1 MQPFLPQNDPNP
13 AQRQSSLE
21 KGRKEYQFMY
31 DFLPPMAMLKSVPPA
46 ENFSTKYIAERTLE
60 AAELPLNM
68 MAVKTHAMWDPL
80 DELQD
85 YEDFFPVL
93 QKPNVMKTYETDDS
107 FAEQRLCGVNPMV
120 LRQIKQMPANFAFT
134 IEELQDKFGN
144 SINLIERLAT
154 GNLYVADY
162 RSLAFVQG
170 GTYAKGKK
178 YLPAPLAFFCWR
190 SSGFQDRGQLVPV
203 AIQIVPK
210 AGKVSPLLTP
220 FDDPLTWFYAKSC
233 VQIADANHHEMSS
246 HLCRTHLV
254 MEPFA
259 VVTPR
264 QLAENH
270 PLRILLKPHFRFML
284 ANNDLARK
292 RLVSRGGFVDELL
305 AGTLQESL
313 QIVVNAYKSWSLDQF
328 ALPRELKNRGVD
340 DVKNLPHYPYRDDGI
355 LLWNAINKFV
365 FNYLQLYYQSPA
377 DLKADGELQAW
388 ARELVAQDGGRVKG
402 MSDRIDTLE
411 QLVEIVTTIIY
422 ICGPQHSAVNFSQ
435 YEYMGFIPNMPLAAY
450 QAIQQKGD
458 IKDRQAL
465 IDFLPPAKPTNTQ
478 LSTVY
483 ILSDYRYDRLGYYE
497 EEEFTDP
504 NADQV
509 VNKFQQELNMV
520 QRKIELNNKRRLVH
534 YEYLQPR
541 LILNSISI

>member
-1 MQPFLPQNDPNP
+1 MKPFLPQNDPNK

-21 KGRKEYQFMY
+21 KGRKEYEFRY
-31 DFLPPMAMLKSVPPA
+31 DFLPPLAMLKSVPA
-46 ENFSTKYIAERTLE
+46 SENFSTKYIAERTLE
-60 AAELPLNM
+60 TAELGVNM
-68 MAVKTHAMWDPL
+68 MAVKAHAIWDPL
-80 DELQD
+80 NELQD

-93 QKPNVMKTYETDDS
+93 PKPNVMKTYETDDS
-107 FAEQRLCGVNPMV
+107 FAEQRLCGVNPVV

-134 IEELQDKFGN
+134 IEELQAKFGN

-162 RSLAFVQG
+162 RPLAFIQG
-170 GTYAKGKK
+170 GTFAKGKK
-178 YLPAPLAFFCWR
+178 YLPAPIAFFCWR
-190 SSGFQDRGQLVPV
+190 SSGFQDRGQLVPI
-203 AIQIVPK
+203 AIQIKPNLGQ
-210 AGKVSPLLTP
+210 ASPLLTP
-220 FDDPLTWFYAKSC
+220 FDDALTWFYAKSC
-233 VQIADANHHEMSS
+233 VQIADSNHHEMSS
-246 HLCRTHLV
+246 HLCRTHFV

-284 ANNDLARK
+284 ANNDLGRK
-292 RLVSRGGFVDELL
+292 GLVNRGGPVDELL

-313 QIVVNAYKSWSLDQF
+313 QIVVDAYKDWSLDQF
-328 ALPRELKNRGVD
+328 ALPRELKNRGMD

-365 FNYLQLYYQSPA
+365 FNYLELYYKSPT
-377 DLKADGELQAW
+377 DLKADVELQAW

-402 MSDRIDTLE
+402 MKSSIDTLE
-411 QLVEIVTTIIY
+411 QLVEIVTTILY
-422 ICGPQHSAVNFSQ
+422 ICEPLHSAVNFPQ

-450 QAIQQKGD
+450 KPIQEKGD

-465 IDFLPPAKPTNTQ
+465 IDFLPPAKPTSSQ
-478 LSTVY
+478 LTTVFT
-483 ILSDYRYDRLGYYE
+483 LSAYRYDRLGYYE
-497 EEEFTDP
+497 DEEFVDP
-504 NADQV
+504 NADDV
-509 VNKFQQELNMV
+509 VNKFQQELNVV
-520 QRKIELNNKRRLVH
+520 QRKIELNNKGRLVN

>member
-1 MQPFLPQNDPNP
+1 MKPFLPQNDPNP
-13 AQRQSSLE
+13 PKRQASLQ
-21 KGRKEYQFMY
+21 KGRKEYEFRY
-31 DFLPPMAMLKSVPPA
+31 DFLPPLAMLKNVPSA
-46 ENFSTKYIAERTLE
+46 ENFSTKYIAERTLQ

-68 MAVKTHAMWDPL
+68 MAVKTHALWDPL

-93 QKPNVMKTYETDDS
+93 RKPDVMKTYETDDS
-107 FAEQRLCGVNPMV
+107 FAEQRLCGVNPLV

-134 IEELQDKFGN
+134 IEELQTKFGN
-144 SINLIERLAT
+144 SINLIEKLAT

-162 RSLAFVQG
+162 RPLAFVQG

-190 SSGFQDRGQLVPV
+190 SSGFNDRGQLVPI
-203 AIQIVPK
+203 AIQINPNSGK
-210 AGKVSPLLTP
+210 ASPLITP
-220 FDDPLTWFYAKSC
+220 FDNPLVWFYAKSC
-233 VQIADANHHEMSS
+233 VQIADGNDHEMKS
-246 HLCRTHLV
+246 HLCWTHFV

-284 ANNDLARK
+284 ANNDLARQ
-292 RLVSRGGFVDELL
+292 RLVSRGGAVDELL

-313 QIVVNAYKSWSLDQF
+313 QIVVDAYKDWSLDQF
-328 ALPRELKNRGVD
+328 ALPTEIKNRGMD
-340 DVKNLPHYPYRDDGI
+340 DVERLPHYPYRDDGM

-365 FNYLQLYYQSPA
+365 FNYLELYYKTPE
-377 DLKADGELQAW
+377 DLKKDVELQAW

-411 QLVEIVTTIIY
+411 QLVKIVTTIIY
-422 ICGPQHSAVNFSQ
+422 ICGPQHSAVNFPQ
-435 YEYMGFIPNMPLAAY
+435 YEYMGFVPNMPLAAY
-450 QAIQQKGD
+450 QPIIENGM
-458 IKDRQAL
+458 IKERKAL
-465 IDFLPPAKPTNTQ
+465 IDFLPPAKPTSTQ
-478 LSTVY
+478 LSTLF

-497 EEEFTDP
+497 EEEFKDP
-504 NADQV
+504 NADNV
-509 VNKFQQELNMV
+509 VNQFQQELNIV
-520 QRKIELNNKRRLVH
+520 QRKIELNNKGRLVN

-541 LILNSISI
+541 LVLNSISI

>member
-1 MQPFLPQNDPNP
+1 MKPFLPQNDPNP
-13 AQRQSSLE
+13 EKRQASLQ
-21 KGRKEYQFMY
+21 KGRKEYEFVY
-31 DFLPPMAMLKSVPPA
+31 NFLPPMAMLKSVPPT

-60 AAELPLNM
+60 TAELGINM
-68 MAVKTHAMWDPL
+68 MAVKAHAIWDLL

-93 QKPNVMKTYETDDS
+93 PKPNVMKTYETDDS
-107 FAEQRLCGVNPMV
+107 FAEQRLCGVNPLV
-120 LRQIKQMPANFAFT
+120 LRQLKEMPANFAFT
-134 IEELQDKFGN
+134 IEELQAKFGN

-162 RSLAFVQG
+162 RPLAFIQG
-170 GTYAKGKK
+170 GTFAKGKK

-190 SSGFQDRGQLVPV
+190 SSGFKDRGQLVPV
-203 AIQIVPK
+203 AIQINPK
-210 AGKVSPLLTP
+210 EGKQSPILTP
-220 FDDPLTWFYAKSC
+220 FDDPSIWSYAKCC
-233 VQIADANHHEMSS
+233 VQIADANHHEMNS
-246 HLCRTHLV
+246 HLCRTHFV

-284 ANNDLARK
+284 ANNDLGRQ
-292 RLVSRGGFVDELL
+292 RLVNRGGPVDELL

-313 QIVVNAYKSWSLDQF
+313 QIVVDAYQDWSLDQF
-328 ALPRELKNRGVD
+328 ALPKELKNRGVD
-340 DVKNLPHYPYRDDGI
+340 DVENLPHYPYRDDGM

-365 FNYLQLYYQSPA
+365 FNYLELYYKTPE
-377 DLKADGELQAW
+377 DLKADVELQAW

-422 ICGPQHSAVNFSQ
+422 ICGPLHSAVNFPQ
-435 YEYMGFIPNMPLAAY
+435 YEYMGFVPNMPLAAY
-450 QAIQQKGD
+450 QP
-458 IKDRQAL
+458 IKNEGVSTRKEL
-465 IDFLPPAKPTNTQ
+465 IDFLPPAKPTSTQ
-478 LSTVY
+478 LSTLFT
-483 ILSDYRYDRLGYYE
+483 LSAYRYDRLGYYE
-497 EEEFTDP
+497 DEEFADP
-504 NADQV
+504 NADDV
-509 VNKFQQELNMV
+509 INKFQQELNVV
-520 QRKIELNNKRRLVH
+520 QRKIELSNKARLVN

-541 LILNSISI
+541 LVLNSISI

>member
-1 MQPFLPQNDPNP
+1 MKPFLPQNDPNK

-21 KGRKEYQFMY
+21 KGRKEYEFRY
-31 DFLPPMAMLKSVPPA
+31 DFLPPLAMLKSVPPS

-60 AAELPLNM
+60 TAELGVNM
-68 MAVKTHAMWDPL
+68 MAVKAHAIWDPL

-93 QKPNVMKTYETDDS
+93 PKPNVMKTYETDDS
-107 FAEQRLCGVNPMV
+107 FAEQRLCGVNPVV

-134 IEELQDKFGN
+134 IEELQAKFGN

-154 GNLYVADY
+154 GNLYIADY
-162 RSLAFVQG
+162 RPLAFIQG
-170 GTYAKGKK
+170 GTFAKGKK
-178 YLPAPLAFFCWR
+178 YLPAPIAFFCWR
-190 SSGFQDRGQLVPV
+190 SSGFQDRGQLVPI
-203 AIQIVPK
+203 AIQIKPNLGK
-210 AGKVSPLLTP
+210 ASPLLTP
-220 FDDPLTWFYAKSC
+220 FDDALTWFYAKSC
-233 VQIADANHHEMSS
+233 VQIADSNHHEMSS
-246 HLCRTHLV
+246 HLCRTHFV

-292 RLVSRGGFVDELL
+292 GLVNRGGSVDELL

-313 QIVVNAYKSWSLDQF
+313 QIVVDAYKDWSLDQF
-328 ALPRELKNRGVD
+328 ALPKELKNRGMD
-340 DVKNLPHYPYRDDGI
+340 DVKNLQHYPYRDDGI

-365 FNYLQLYYQSPA
+365 FNYLELYYKSPT
-377 DLKADGELQAW
+377 DLKADVELQAW

-402 MSDRIDTLE
+402 MKNSIDTLE
-411 QLVEIVTTIIY
+411 QLVEIVTTILY
-422 ICGPQHSAVNFSQ
+422 ICGPLHSAVNFPQ

-450 QAIQQKGD
+450 KPIQEKGD

-465 IDFLPPAKPTNTQ
+465 IDFLPPAKPTSSQ
-478 LSTVY
+478 LTTLFT
-483 ILSDYRYDRLGYYE
+483 LSAYRYDRLGYYE
-497 EEEFTDP
+497 EEEFADP
-504 NADQV
+504 NADDV
-509 VNKFQQELNMV
+509 VNKFQQELNVV
-520 QRKIELNNKRRLVH
+520 QRKIELNNKGRLVN

>member
-1 MQPFLPQNDPNP
+1 MKPLLPQYDPNP
-13 AQRQSSLE
+13 AERQSSLQ
-21 KGRKEYQFMY
+21 KGRKEYEFMY
-31 DFLPPMAMLKSVPPA
+31 DFLPPMAMIKNVPPS

-60 AAELPLNM
+60 AAELSLNM
-68 MAVKTHAMWDPL
+68 MAVKAHSLWDPL

-93 QKPNVMKTYETDDS
+93 RKPDVMKTYETDDS

-120 LRQIKQMPANFAFT
+120 LRQIKEMPANFAFT
-134 IEELQDKFGN
+134 IQELQAKFGD
-144 SINLIERLAT
+144 SIDLIERLAT

-162 RSLAFVQG
+162 RPLAFIQG

-190 SSGFQDRGQLVPV
+190 TSGFQDRGQLVPV
-203 AIQIVPK
+203 AIQINPNSGTK
-210 AGKVSPLLTP
+210 SPLVTP
-220 FDDPLTWFYAKSC
+220 FDKPLNWFYAKSC
-233 VQIADANHHEMSS
+233 VQIADGNHHEMHT

-264 QLAENH
+264 QLAVNH

-292 RLVSRGGFVDELL
+292 RLVSRGGLVDQLL

-313 QIVVNAYKSWSLDQF
+313 QIVVDGYKDWSLDQF
-328 ALPRELKNRGVD
+328 ALPTELKNRGMD
-340 DVKNLPHYPYRDDGI
+340 DVERLPHYPYRDDGI

-365 FNYLQLYYQSPA
+365 YNYLELYYKTSA
-377 DLKADGELQAW
+377 DLIADVELQAW
-388 ARELVAQDGGRVKG
+388 ARELVSQKGGRVKG

-422 ICGPQHSAVNFSQ
+422 ICGPQHSAVNFPQ
-435 YEYMGFIPNMPLAAY
+435 YEYMGFVPNMPLAAY
-450 QAIQQKGD
+450 KPIQEDGD
-458 IKDRQAL
+458 IKDRQTL
-465 IDFLPPAKPTNTQ
+465 IDFLPPAKPTSGQ
-478 LSTVY
+478 LTTLFT
-483 ILSDYRYDRLGYYE
+483 LSAYRYDRLGYYE
-497 EEEFTDP
+497 EKEFIDP
-504 NADQV
+504 NADDV
-509 VNKFQQELNMV
+509 VNKFQQELNIV
-520 QRKIELNNKRRLVH
+520 QRKIELNNKGRLVN

-541 LILNSISI
+541 LVLNSISI

>member
-1 MQPFLPQNDPNP
+1 MKPFLPQNDPNP
-13 AQRQSSLE
+13 KQRQFYLQ
-21 KGRKEYQFMY
+21 KARKDYEFVY
-31 DFLPPMAMLKSVPPA
+31 DFLPPMPMLKSVPPS
-46 ENFSTKYIAERTLE
+46 ENFSTKYIAERTVE
-60 AAELPLNM
+60 TAELSLNM
-68 MAVKTHAMWDPL
+68 LAVKAHGFWDPL

-93 QKPNVMKTYETDDS
+93 RKPNVMKTYETDDS
-107 FAEQRLCGVNPMV
+107 FAEQRLCGVNPLV

-134 IEELQDKFGN
+134 IEELQAKFGN

-162 RSLAFVQG
+162 RPLAFIQG

-178 YLPAPLAFFCWR
+178 YLPAPIAFFCWR
-190 SSGFQDRGQLVPV
+190 SSGYKDRGQLVPV
-203 AIQIVPK
+203 AIQINPK
-210 AGKVSPLLTP
+210 SGKASPLLTP
-220 FDDPLTWFYAKSC
+220 FDDSSIWFYAKSC

-246 HLCRTHLV
+246 HLCRTHFV

-284 ANNDLARK
+284 ANNDLARQ
-292 RLVSRGGFVDELL
+292 RLVNRGGAVDELL

-313 QIVVNAYKSWSLDQF
+313 QIVVDAYKDWSLDQF
-328 ALPRELKNRGVD
+328 ALPTELKNRGMDNVE
-340 DVKNLPHYPYRDDGI
+340 NLPHYPYRDDGI

-365 FNYLQLYYQSPA
+365 FNYLELYYKTPA
-377 DLKADGELQAW
+377 DLQADVELQAW
-388 ARELVAQDGGRVKG
+388 ARELVAEDGGRVKG

-411 QLVEIVTTIIY
+411 KLVKIVTTIIY
-422 ICGPQHSAVNFSQ
+422 ICGPLHSAVNFPQ

-450 QAIQQKGD
+450 QPIQESGVCD
-458 IKDRQAL
+458 DRQAV
-465 IDFLPPAKPTNTQ
+465 IDFLPPAKPTSTQ
-478 LSTVY
+478 LSTLF
-483 ILSDYRYDRLGYYE
+483 ILSAYRYDRLGYYE
-497 EEEFTDP
+497 EQEFEDK
-504 NADQV
+504 NADYV
-509 VNKFQQELNMV
+509 VNKFQQELNVV
-520 QRKIELNNKRRLVH
+520 QRKIELNNKGRLVD

-541 LILNSISI
+541 LVLNSISI

>member
-1 MQPFLPQNDPNP
+1 MKPFLPQNDPNK

-21 KGRKEYQFMY
+21 KGRKEYEFRY
-31 DFLPPMAMLKSVPPA
+31 DFLPPLAMLKSVPA
-46 ENFSTKYIAERTLE
+46 SENFSTKYIAERTLE
-60 AAELPLNM
+60 TAELGVNM
-68 MAVKTHAMWDPL
+68 MAVKAHAIWDPL
-80 DELQD
+80 NELQD

-93 QKPNVMKTYETDDS
+93 PKPNVMKTYETDDS
-107 FAEQRLCGVNPMV
+107 FAEQRLCGVNPVV

-134 IEELQDKFGN
+134 IEELQAKFGN

-162 RSLAFVQG
+162 RPLAFIQG
-170 GTYAKGKK
+170 GTFAKGKK
-178 YLPAPLAFFCWR
+178 YLPAPIAFFCWR
-190 SSGFQDRGQLVPV
+190 SSGFQDRGQLVPI
-203 AIQIVPK
+203 AIQIKPNLGQ
-210 AGKVSPLLTP
+210 ASPLLTP
-220 FDDPLTWFYAKSC
+220 FDDALTWFYAKSC
-233 VQIADANHHEMSS
+233 VQIADSNHHEMSS
-246 HLCRTHLV
+246 HLCRTHFV

-284 ANNDLARK
+284 ANNDLGRK
-292 RLVSRGGFVDELL
+292 GLVNRGGPVDELL

-313 QIVVNAYKSWSLDQF
+313 QIVVDAYKDWSLDQF
-328 ALPRELKNRGVD
+328 ALPRELKNRGMD

-365 FNYLQLYYQSPA
+365 FNYLELYYKSPT
-377 DLKADGELQAW
+377 DLKADVELQAW

-402 MSDRIDTLE
+402 MKSSIDTLE
-411 QLVEIVTTIIY
+411 QLVEIVTTILY
-422 ICGPQHSAVNFSQ
+422 ICGPLHSAVNFPQ

-450 QAIQQKGD
+450 KPIQEKGD

-465 IDFLPPAKPTNTQ
+465 IDFLPPAKPTSSQ
-478 LSTVY
+478 LTTVFT
-483 ILSDYRYDRLGYYE
+483 LSAYRYDRLGYYE
-497 EEEFTDP
+497 DEEFVDP
-504 NADQV
+504 NADDV
-509 VNKFQQELNMV
+509 VNKFQQELNVV
-520 QRKIELNNKRRLVH
+520 QRKIELNNKGRLVN

>member
-1 MQPFLPQNDPNP
+1 MKPFLPQNDPNP
-13 AQRQSSLE
+13 TQRQSSLE
-21 KGRKEYQFMY
+21 KGRKEYEFRY
-31 DFLPPMAMLKSVPPA
+31 DFLPPMAMLKNVPPS
-46 ENFSTKYIAERTLE
+46 ENFSTKYIAERTIE
-60 AAELPLNM
+60 TAELPSNM
-68 MAVKTHAMWDPL
+68 MAVKAHAMWDPL

-93 QKPNVMKTYETDDS
+93 QKPNVMKNYETDDS
-107 FAEQRLCGVNPMV
+107 FAEQRLCGVNPVV
-120 LRQIKQMPANFAFT
+120 LCQIKQMPANFAFT
-134 IEELQDKFGN
+134 IEELQAKFGN
-144 SINLIERLAT
+144 SIDLRERLAT

-162 RSLAFVQG
+162 RPLAFIRG
-170 GTYAKGKK
+170 GTFAKGKK

-190 SSGFQDRGQLVPV
+190 SSGFQDRGQLVPI
-203 AIQIVPK
+203 AIQINPK
-210 AGKVSPLLTP
+210 EGKASPLLTP
-220 FDDPLTWFYAKSC
+220 FDDSSTWFYAKSC

-246 HLCRTHLV
+246 HLCRTHFV

-264 QLAENH
+264 QLAQNH

-284 ANNDLARK
+284 ANNDLGRQ
-292 RLVSRGGFVDELL
+292 RLVNRGGPVDELL

-313 QIVVNAYKSWSLDQF
+313 QIVVDAYTDWRLDQF
-328 ALPRELKNRGVD
+328 ALPTELKNRGVD

-365 FNYLQLYYQSPA
+365 FNYLELYYKSPA
-377 DLKADGELQAW
+377 DLTADVELQAW

-402 MSDRIDTLE
+402 MSDRIDNLK

-422 ICGPQHSAVNFSQ
+422 TCGPRHSAVNFPQ

-450 QAIQQKGD
+450 QP
-458 IKDRQAL
+458 IKKEGVCTRKEL
-465 IDFLPPAKPTNTQ
+465 IDFLPAAKPTSSQ
-478 LSTVY
+478 LTTVFT
-483 ILSDYRYDRLGYYE
+483 LSAYRYDRLGYYE
-497 EEEFTDP
+497 EEEFEDP
-504 NADQV
+504 NADDV
-509 VNKFQQELNMV
+509 VNKFQQELNVV
-520 QRKIELNNKRRLVH
+520 QRKIELSNKGRLVN